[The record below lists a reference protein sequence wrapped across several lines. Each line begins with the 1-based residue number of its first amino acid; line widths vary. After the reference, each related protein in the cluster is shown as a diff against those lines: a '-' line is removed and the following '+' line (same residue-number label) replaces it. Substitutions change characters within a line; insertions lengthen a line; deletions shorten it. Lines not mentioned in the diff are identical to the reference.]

1 MAYDF
6 GFADAVHGS
15 LVQQR
20 NLEIISNNLANVS
33 TPGYKAD
40 RLLFN
45 EIMGRRVY
53 TDLQQGPLEVTDQPL
68 DFGISGKGFFQV
80 RTKNG
85 VRLTRNGAFQMSGD
99 GTLVTAA
106 GDPVLGQGGT
116 TVVLN
121 PQGGRPHVDDKG
133 GVYQNGELVGQIAV
147 VDVVD
152 PNSLEKEG
160 LNLFVGKGGKKPTT
174 RPAQDYRLV
183 QGALEMS
190 NANVVREM
198 VEMIDSFRGFESY
211 QKAIHIMQ
219 EIDQKAAVQVG
230 RVG

>member
-20 NLEIISNNLANVS
+20 SIDIISNNLANVN

-53 TDLQQGPLEVTDQPL
+53 SVMEQGPMNVTNEPL
-68 DFGISGKGFFQV
+68 DFGIKGDGFFQV

-85 VRLTRNGAFQMSGD
+85 IRITRAGAFEMTSD

-106 GDPVLGQGGT
+106 GYPVLGAGNT
-116 TVVLN
+116 TITLN
-121 PQGGRPHVDDKG
+121 PQGGRPYVDEEG
-133 GVYQNGELVGQIAV
+133 GIQQNGELVGQIAV

-152 PNSLEKEG
+152 PNNLEKEG
-160 LNLFVGKGGKKPTT
+160 LNMFVAKDGKAPAT
-174 RPAQDYRLV
+174 RPAKDYRLL
-183 QGALEMS
+183 QGTLEES
-190 NANVVREM
+190 NATVVREM
-198 VEMIDSFRGFESY
+198 VGMIDSFRGFESY
-211 QKAIHIMQ
+211 QKAIQVMQ
-219 EIDQKAAVQVG
+219 EIDQKAATQLG

>member
-1 MAYDF
+1 MPYNF

-20 NLEIISNNLANVS
+20 HIDIISNNLANVN
-33 TPGYKAD
+33 TPGFKAD

-53 TDLQQGPLEVTDQPL
+53 SVMEQGPMEVTNEPL
-68 DFGISGKGFFQV
+68 DFGIRGDGYFQV
-80 RTKNG
+80 RT
-85 VRLTRNGAFQMSGD
+85 RNGIRITRAGTFQMTGD

-106 GDPVLGQGGT
+106 GDPVLGAGNT
-116 TVVLN
+116 TITLN
-121 PQGGRPHVDDKG
+121 PQGGRPYVDEEG
-133 GVYQNGELVGQIAV
+133 GIKQNGEIVGQIAV
-147 VDVVD
+147 VEVTD

-160 LNLFVGKGGKKPTT
+160 LNMFSAKGGGAPVT
-174 RPAQDYRLV
+174 RPAQDYNLV
-183 QGALEMS
+183 QGALEQS
-190 NANVVREM
+190 NATVVREM
-198 VEMIDSFRGFESY
+198 VGMIDSFRGFESY

-219 EIDQKAAVQVG
+219 QIDEKATTQLG